1 MLSLEVRTGSRAQM
15 LDITGQVMRAVE
27 ESGVREGACLVYVPH
42 TTAGVTINENA
53 DPSVAA
59 DILARLEKLVPRD
72 AGYRHREGNSD
83 AHIKALM
90 TGFSQAIPVR
100 DGRLA
105 LGTWQGVFFC
115 EFDGP
120 RTRTVLVQVLSCS
133 PYPS

>member
-1 MLSLEVRTGSRAQM
+1 M
-15 LDITGQVMRAVE
+15 LDVTGRVSRVVE
-27 ESGVREGACLVYVPH
+27 ESGVRDGVCLVYVPH
-42 TTAGVTINENA
+42 TTAAVTVNENA
-53 DPSVAA
+53 DPSVAE

-83 AHIKALM
+83 AHIKAVM
-90 TGFSQAIPVR
+90 TGFSQAVPVR
-100 DGRLA
+100 EGRLA

-120 RTRTVLVQVLSCS
+120 RTRTVLVQVMACS